1 MDIIDFLKNDENK
14 SILCHYTS
22 RVSALEYILPSRK
35 IRFSPIRETNDP
47 REYKERVLSITGTI
61 DVEEDI
67 KKNFSNAQNLLQQM
81 VLDYSKVLCLT
92 QNAENNQ
99 FNLNTKRAFGR
110 PQNVVTI
117 WRKS

>member
-47 REYKERVLSITGTI
+47 MEYKKRVLSITGTI
-61 DVEEDI
+61 DVEED
-67 KKNFSNAQNLLQQM
+67 KKEF
-81 VLDYSKVLCLT
+81 
-92 QNAENNQ
+92 
-99 FNLNTKRAFGR
+99 F
-110 PQNVVTI
+110 
-117 WRKS
+117 